1 MSATERITAWM
12 KANLFRS
19 VADSIVSVVLG
30 ALAAFL
36 LFRIVRFV
44 FVTGR
49 WEIVEVNLSLY
60 ITGAWPDA
68 ETWRLVTVVL
78 FAGFVG
84 GIIVGF
90 VTRTREIEA
99 GIEPGPPDV
108 RTRAAEI
115 VARLWPLLLGIGLLL
130 LLSRTIMPTLLVL
143 GLVGVVVVGRF
154 LGRRLPQRGPTPLA
168 VLAVLTLIGMVW
180 LMANGVG
187 LESWGGVLLNLFL
200 AAFSITLCFPLG
212 VLLALGRR
220 SKFPI
225 IRLLSVGYI
234 ELFRGAPLIALLLM
248 ANVTIGFFVPQSIVP
263 STPVRAIIVFTLF
276 TAAYMA
282 EVVRGGLQS
291 VPSGQFEAAKA
302 LGLSPIS
309 TTFRIVLPQAL
320 RNVIPAI
327 VGQFISLFKDTT
339 LAGAAMGLAELLN
352 AAQASTAQE
361 QFRGQGLI
369 VESLVFVLFLFW
381 VGAFTMSRES
391 QRLERRLGV
400 GNR

>member
-1 MSATERITAWM
+1 MSRSERVTDWL

-19 VADSIVSVVLG
+19 TADSIVSVVVG
-30 ALAAFL
+30 AIALFV

-49 WEIVEVNLSLY
+49 WEIVETNLSLY
-60 ITGAWPDA
+60 VTGAWPDA
-68 ETWRLVTVVL
+68 EMWRLVATVL
-78 FAGFVG
+78 LAAFVG
-84 GIIVGF
+84 GLIAGF
-90 VTRTREIEA
+90 IARSREIEA
-99 GIEPGPPDV
+99 GVEAVSLSPRARIIELV
-108 RTRAAEI
+108 
-115 VARLWPLLLGIGLLL
+115 VRLWPLLLGLALVLALTRTVMPVLLVVSAAVAVVLGRMLGRL
-130 LLSRTIMPTLLVL
+130 LPRRSPPWLAALAVVTLL
-143 GLVGVVVVGRF
+143 GV
-154 LGRRLPQRGPTPLA
+154 
-168 VLAVLTLIGMVW
+168 VW

-187 LESWGGVLLNLFL
+187 LESWGGMLLNIFL

-212 VLLALGRR
+212 VMLALGRR
-220 SKFPI
+220 SKYPVV
-225 IRLLSVGYI
+225 RLLSVGYI

-248 ANVTIGFFVPQSIVP
+248 VDVAIGFFLPQSIVP
-263 STPVRAIIVFTLF
+263 SSPVRAIIVFILF

-291 VPSGQFEAAKA
+291 VPGGQVEAAKA

-327 VGQFISLFKDTT
+327 VGQSISLFKDTT
-339 LAGAAMGLAELLN
+339 LAGAAMGLADLLN
-352 AAQASTAQE
+352 SAQASTAQE

-381 VGAFTMSRES
+381 
-391 QRLERRLGV
+391 
-400 GNR
+400 

>member
-1 MSATERITAWM
+1 MNRTELVVDWL

-19 VADSIVSVVLG
+19 VIDSIVSVVVG
-30 ALAAFL
+30 ALAVFA
-36 LFRIVRFV
+36 LFRLVRFV

-49 WEIVEVNLSLY
+49 WEIIEVNLSLL
-60 ITGAWPDA
+60 ITGVWPEA
-68 ETWRLVTVVL
+68 EMWRLVATL
-78 FAGFVG
+78 LAAGFVG
-84 GIIVGF
+84 GLVVGF
-90 VTRTREIEA
+90 VARSREIEA
-99 GIEPGPPDV
+99 GIEPGPIRPGRRLGQLV
-108 RTRAAEI
+108 S
-115 VARLWPLLLGIGLLL
+115 RLWPLLLGVGLLL

-143 GLVGVVVVGRF
+143 AVVGAVVVGR
-154 LGRRLPQRGPTPLA
+154 LVGRRLPRRSTTPLA
-168 VLAVLTLIGMVW
+168 VFAVLTLIGTVFLMV
-180 LMANGVG
+180 NGVG
-187 LESWGGVLLNLFL
+187 LDDWGGVVLNLFL

-212 VLLALGRR
+212 VMLALGRR
-220 SKFPI
+220 SQYPV

-248 ANVTIGFFVPQSIVP
+248 ADVTIGFFVPQSIVP
-263 STPVRAIIVFTLF
+263 STPVRAIVVFTLF

-291 VPSGQFEAAKA
+291 VPSGQVEAAKA

-339 LAGAAMGLAELLN
+339 LAGAAMGLRELLN
-352 AAQASTAQE
+352 AAQAATAQD

-369 VESLVFVLFLFW
+369 VETTIFVLFLFW